1 MLTNVCVY
9 LREITAVISAFSDMR
24 LHDDGLYQ
32 VLKVHT
38 PASQTFQISHEK
50 KRRLCSH
57 FE

>member
-9 LREITAVISAFSDMR
+9 LREINAVSPPPPPPHTHTVVLAFSDML

-38 PASQTFQISHEK
+38 PVSQT
-50 KRRLCSH
+50 C
-57 FE
+57 